1 MLDMQQKIKIFK
13 ALGNETRF
21 LIFKNVFT
29 GGYACSIDKQ
39 DPNVKTSPHATCV
52 STIAEH
58 FSFSLPT
65 ISKHLQLLREANI
78 VKMEKKGNKIYI
90 EPNLAIIEEL
100 SECFTTL
107 QDNFKT
113 NRALFFDDVDI
124 SQEH

>member
-29 GGYACSIDKQ
+29 GGYTCSIDKKDTKEQ
-39 DPNVKTSPHATCV
+39 VRPHATST

-58 FSFSLPT
+58 FEFSLTT
-65 ISKHLQLLREANI
+65 ITNHLQLLREADI

-90 EPNLAIIEEL
+90 EPNIETIREL
-100 SECFTTL
+100 GGCCTNL
-107 QDNFKT
+107 IDNFEK
-113 NRALFFDDVDI
+113 NRELFFDEVVLA
-124 SQEH
+124 